1 MQESGERKV
10 QGRATWAAD
19 STAGPPAAWAGRSP
33 GSRAGARGTPV
44 PAQPPTSS
52 GPCRSLE
59 EASVS
64 PSERQVLEGRRDRGQ
79 RAARRRRPSPP
90 RRPPRGPFPSAG
102 PRASSPGRIP
112 RTWYSASSSLDRRL
126 PEPPIAHSSANS
138 SRDAG
143 NFLTS
148 ALGPRHLPVPA
159 ATAPEGGPRPGPGP
173 ASSLQ
178 RPEVP
183 RGVQTPGPR
192 SGRSLAS
199 WGRGQGRGQATG
211 PASGADGAGHA
222 ARVRACVRAGCAC
235 AEDAASSLR
244 CGCRSCGSVARS
256 VLFACRERR
265 RRPRVRSGEGQ
276 QGSLGSRGPGNSL
289 SGHWPPLPLCLRTA
303 LAPDVTPRPPPRVL
317 QPPRRLC
324 RHPRTPTAGRP
335 MAVSAGSN
343 ETSYLL
349 PPNREDW
356 EEQGI
361 PDFVYGQKEL
371 TREGIQWPRTPPRP
385 PDTLPLS
392 RFDSALLSAWR
403 QRMELGLFRY
413 CLGELRTQTL
423 PGPMGFV
430 AQLNVERGV
439 QRRRPQNIRSV
450 RQAFDPEEFNFNKIR
465 PGEVLFRLRREPD
478 PRGFSRKRISS

>member
-19 STAGPPAAWAGRSP
+19 STAGRPPPPAWAGRSP

-64 PSERQVLEGRRDRGQ
+64 PSVRQSPPKPSLRGSRWRGSDQHLQEDLLLGQERQVLEGRRDRGQ

-159 ATAPEGGPRPGPGP
+159 ATAPEGGPRPRPRP
-173 ASSLQ
+173 RARLLLTAPRSS
-178 RPEVP
+178 P
-183 RGVQTPGPR
+183 RGSDAGSPLWAVPGEL
-192 SGRSLAS
+192 GA
-199 WGRGQGRGQATG
+199 W
-211 PASGADGAGHA
+211 SGAWLSHRPRLLGRTGRATP
-222 ARVRACVRAGCAC
+222 RACVRARARAGCAC
-235 AEDAASSLR
+235 AENAASSLR

-256 VLFACRERR
+256 VLLACRERR

-276 QGSLGSRGPGNSL
+276 QGSLGSG
-289 SGHWPPLPLCLRTA
+289 
-303 LAPDVTPRPPPRVL
+303 
-317 QPPRRLC
+317 
-324 RHPRTPTAGRP
+324 
-335 MAVSAGSN
+335 
-343 ETSYLL
+343 
-349 PPNREDW
+349 
-356 EEQGI
+356 
-361 PDFVYGQKEL
+361 
-371 TREGIQWPRTPPRP
+371 
-385 PDTLPLS
+385 
-392 RFDSALLSAWR
+392 
-403 QRMELGLFRY
+403 
-413 CLGELRTQTL
+413 
-423 PGPMGFV
+423 
-430 AQLNVERGV
+430 
-439 QRRRPQNIRSV
+439 
-450 RQAFDPEEFNFNKIR
+450 R
-465 PGEVLFRLRREPD
+465 PGELSEWPLAAAAPVPEDGFGIPTSPPGPRLACCS
-478 PRGFSRKRISS
+478 PRVASADSPAR